1 MKSNYNYKE
10 FDAEGLQTLE
20 VVARADKFNCWMYET
35 IKPYCN
41 GKILEVGSGIG
52 NISIFFL
59 EHGSRITIS
68 DIRQNYREELKSKFS
83 SYNNLEGVIDL
94 DIVAENFESKYEHLI
109 GKYDTVF
116 SLNVLE
122 HIKDDLLAIKNYRSL
137 LKKNGT
143 LIILVPAQ
151 KFLYNSLDKELF
163 HFKRYKKNELIELY
177 QKQNIQLIH
186 SQYFNFIGM
195 FGWFYTGNILKKKLI
210 VSGHMKWFNRFV
222 GLFKLIDKIVLNK
235 TGLSVIA
242 VGEKTD

>member
-1 MKSNYNYKE
+1 MKTNYNYKE

-20 VVARADKFNCWMYET
+20 AVAKADKFNCWMYET
-35 IKPYCN
+35 IKPFCQ
-41 GKILEVGSGIG
+41 GEILEVGSGIG

-59 EHGSRITIS
+59 ENGSRITVS
-68 DIRQNYREELKSKFS
+68 DIRQNYREELTSKFS

-137 LKKNGT
+137 LKKNGK

-151 KFLYNSLDKELF
+151 KILYNSLDKELY
-163 HFKRYKKNELIELY
+163 HYKRYNKNELTNLY
-177 QKQNIQLIH
+177 QKNNIKLIH
-186 SQYFNFIGM
+186 SQYFNIVGM
-195 FGWFYTGNILKKKLI
+195 IGWFYTGTIRKKKII
-210 VSGHMKWFNRFV
+210 VSSQMKLFNRFV
-222 GLFKLIDKIVLNK
+222 GIFKFIDKVLINR
-235 TGLSVIA
+235 TGLSVVV
-242 VGEKTD
+242 VGERPD